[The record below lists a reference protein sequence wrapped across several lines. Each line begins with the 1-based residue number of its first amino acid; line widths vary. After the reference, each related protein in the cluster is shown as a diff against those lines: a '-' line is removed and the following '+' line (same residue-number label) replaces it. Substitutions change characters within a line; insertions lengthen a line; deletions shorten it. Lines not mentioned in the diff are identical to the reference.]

1 MDSMMSR
8 KLAGL
13 SIVMLIALLA
23 VRLDGLKQATD
34 DCSAGKPYCYDA
46 PVHLDSP
53 INSPGFEG
61 KPALSSDGLELYF
74 VSDRP
79 GALGGPGDQDI
90 YVSKRNSVNS
100 AWGTPERV
108 PPPVSSTFFDI
119 TPTISLDGLAL
130 YFGSNRP
137 GPFSPPFPD
146 LWVSRRASINHPWG
160 PAANLGAGINTPL
173 FEGSI
178 DISPDQRIVFF
189 RSCDT

>member
-1 MDSMMSR
+1 MDSMVSR

-13 SIVMLIALLA
+13 SIVMLIVLLA
-23 VRLDGLKQATD
+23 VRLDGLKHASD

-90 YVSKRNSVNS
+90 YVSRRNSVNS
-100 AWGTPERV
+100 AWGAPERV

-130 YFGSNRP
+130 VLWLEPPRSVQPAISGSVGVAP
-137 GPFSPPFPD
+137 GIRQPLVGPGGESWRWHQH
-146 LWVSRRASINHPWG
+146 LALRR
-160 PAANLGAGINTPL
+160 
-173 FEGSI
+173 I
-178 DISPDQRIVFF
+178 D
-189 RSCDT
+189 